1 MPKTDGELT
10 KERILRVAEKLFSEN
25 GFDGTGV
32 DKIAK
37 ETGINKGSIY
47 YHFRDKNDIIDSLF
61 HNIIQ
66 EVEEHL
72 NKINQEDAID
82 SQLKFEDKIKA
93 EIDYLRCKKRI
104 LSILFMEALKSGG
117 PSDALFKC
125 AEVIINNERSNM
137 KHFTE
142 AAGFTKEDLE
152 SFFVYE
158 FFTGIIPIISFIT
171 LKDKWCKYF
180 NIDEDKLMEY
190 FMEAFKKT
198 HLNSHK

>member
-10 KERILRVAEKLFSEN
+10 KERILQVAEKLFSEN

-32 DKIAK
+32 EKIAK

-47 YHFRDKNDIIDSLF
+47 YHFRDKNDIVESLF
-61 HNIIQ
+61 QNIIQ
-66 EVEEHL
+66 EVEEHI
-72 NKINQEDAID
+72 NKINQQDAID
-82 SQLKFEDKIKA
+82 NQLKFEDKIIA
-93 EIDYLRCKKRI
+93 EIDYLSCKERI
-104 LSILFMEALKSGG
+104 LSILFMEALKSGNS
-117 PSDALFKC
+117 SDALFKC
-125 AEVIINNERSNM
+125 AEVIINHEGSSIM
-137 KHFTE
+137 QFTDNKD
-142 AAGFTKEDLE
+142 FTKEELE

-180 NIDEDKLMEY
+180 NIDEDKLMDY